1 MTSWA
6 SEESQVESQ
15 EYQDNA
21 NVRHQP
27 FPESV
32 SEKSDIQTNYDG
44 YHCHQVQRDSD
55 LSARFSLHC
64 LHYLESRIDKVA
76 DLACPRA
83 PGRPLWLTA
92 FAILTCEIG
101 GASKFIVAMQ

>member
-1 MTSWA
+1 MSSWA
-6 SEESQVESQ
+6 SEESHIESQ

-21 NVRHQP
+21 NVRYQP

-32 SEKSDIQTNYDG
+32 SEERDIQTNYDG

-76 DLACPRA
+76 DLACAPRA
-83 PGRPLWLTA
+83 RPP
-92 FAILTCEIG
+92 
-101 GASKFIVAMQ
+101 AMAHRIRHSDM

>member
-6 SEESQVESQ
+6 SEESHIESQ

-21 NVRHQP
+21 NVRYQP

-76 DLACPRA
+76 DLACAPRCPA
-83 PGRPLWLTA
+83 IAEEETDSPSVSAATRFITA
-92 FAILTCEIG
+92 HSC
-101 GASKFIVAMQ
+101 